1 MAVCVQFI
9 LQLTV
14 SQLKYETWTTL
25 ETLFQNGTAV
35 DLEFSSNRFQKMT
48 WVVVNC
54 LVD

>member
-35 DLEFSSNRFQKMT
+35 EISFNRFQKMT